1 MIWTR
6 NKDKDAVLKPGT
18 VFEKYTVVKE
28 LGHGGMGA
36 VYLVRHNVLDSLFA
50 LKVLTPDIAMKNKQ
64 FVDRFIREA
73 KLACKIR
80 HPNLITVHDAGQ
92 NPKNGMYYIIMDY
105 VSGGSVRDLLKK
117 SGRIPPAR
125 ALEIITQVAG
135 ALAAAKA
142 HHMVHRDIKPDNI
155 MFAADGSAKLADLGI
170 AKSTDEQ
177 DTMLTMASSVFGTPA
192 YMSPEQARD
201 SSNVDSRADI
211 YSLGIVFFEMLSGQ
225 RPFSGDTAI
234 QILSQVMDPASI
246 PDIRKICPQTPQ
258 DLADLIARMT
268 EKNLEK
274 RIPDP
279 DTLVQELNK
288 IRIPAQIG
296 LRPLRT
302 QGEISAAAQT
312 CAGRTESSSEVTM
325 PTMDVSDPSQASS
338 VTNTPEATMPTMDVS
353 EPQVPDVAPSVPE
366 TEPAP
371 EATMPTMDV
380 SEPQVPDVAPSVPET
395 EPAPEVTM
403 PTMDV
408 SEPQVPDVAPSVP
421 ETEPAPEVTMP
432 TMDVSEPPQ
441 ASSVTNAPEVM
452 MPTMDMSE
460 PQVPNVAPSAPASER
475 TPYITAP
482 SVDKPATLPDTY
494 KTEST
499 ALSPQPQAEPAR
511 AQETVSSPP
520 EKASAPS
527 QKSKK
532 GIILGAVAA
541 ACLCLVLGIS
551 VLAVQLLKRDA
562 PEEPKNDPGQGQAAS
577 LISDPSAGTKK
588 TTAGINPGSAPN
600 GGQNVQSASDSGFAT
615 SSPGGTDGISVAAS
629 SKEERAGN
637 PVVDTGTSSVPE
649 EMISDPLRDHQIIL
663 LADTSD
669 VSRKAKEAL
678 TNAFGA
684 EKVSFQEAAGMGSY
698 KRELAAIVK
707 SSPAVV
713 VICFALQ
720 YAEDGITASGY
731 ENVIGYHADQFHE
744 NAIPFLFIQPGEA
757 GNDERMKPFLAATRD
772 LCQYRSIP
780 LVDAGD
786 LSGEEFISMIREMG
800 RGL

>member
-338 VTNTPEATMPTMDVS
+338 VTNTPEA
-353 EPQVPDVAPSVPE
+353 
-366 TEPAP
+366 
-371 EATMPTMDV
+371 
-380 SEPQVPDVAPSVPET
+380 
-395 EPAPEVTM
+395 TM